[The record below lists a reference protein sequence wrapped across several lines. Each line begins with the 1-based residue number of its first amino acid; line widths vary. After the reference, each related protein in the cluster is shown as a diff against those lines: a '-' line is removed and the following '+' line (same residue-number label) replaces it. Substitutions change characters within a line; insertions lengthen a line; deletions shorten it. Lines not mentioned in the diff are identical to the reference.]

1 MLVAMPVTISGKTE
15 NGTPFEEKTRTVV
28 VNGTGCKL
36 LAEQTLTIG
45 NQINVVIGN
54 SKRSVF
60 ATVAWIGERKGKLTE
75 AGVDFNVP
83 DPTFWGVM
91 FPEDPNS
98 SAANTA
104 ATASNN
110 ESKAGAES
118 KSPTKT
124 EPRAD
129 ARPESKPEPKLVPP
143 LVSAPSLTPSSAP
156 SNPAP
161 SSIAPKPAPVA
172 VAPVAVPNPAPT
184 PAKPSAAESPA
195 PVRPAAPS
203 APLAQAVKSASRTSQ
218 ANTSGITAVAKPKIS
233 QVSPLSPPVVSALT
247 PAMNPP
253 PDPPVSSESSPAKLG
268 PTPVTQGELAPFVP
282 GETVSGGN
290 GEPHVM
296 TVRRPQISISDDGLK
311 SLGGDL
317 LLGMV
322 QHLVREA
329 FQEVLTQ
336 VLEDFDRYCT
346 STIERA
352 KNTAL
357 AEMQERIRTA
367 VTDALTPALEAGVAG
382 ARTHLDN
389 AARQISMH
397 HAKRLEASMQQALE
411 NTEKALETRV
421 SDYDERLASTSQQ
434 FCQDLARRLHQSPAA

>member
-1 MLVAMPVTISGKTE
+1 MLVAMPVTISGQTE
-15 NGTPFEEKTRTVV
+15 NGTTFEEKTRTVV

-36 LAEQTLTIG
+36 LAEQALTVG
-45 NQINVVIGN
+45 SQINLVIAN
-54 SKRSVF
+54 SKRSAF
-60 ATVAWIGERKGKLTE
+60 ATVAWIGDRKGKLTE

-98 SAANTA
+98 STANAA
-104 ATASNN
+104 ASANNN
-110 ESKAGAES
+110 ELKAAAES
-118 KSPTKT
+118 KSLA
-124 EPRAD
+124 RAETNAY
-129 ARPESKPEPKLVPP
+129 ARSESRPKPKLVPA
-143 LVSAPSLTPSSAP
+143 LVSAAPVAPSSA
-156 SNPAP
+156 AP
-161 SSIAPKPAPVA
+161 SSAAPKPAPVSA
-172 VAPVAVPNPAPT
+172 API
-184 PAKPSAAESPA
+184 PAKPSVAESPA
-195 PVRPAAPS
+195 PARPAATL
-203 APLAQAVKSASRTSQ
+203 APLAQAVKSATRTSQ
-218 ANTSGITAVAKPKIS
+218 ANGSGITAIARPKIS
-233 QVSPLSPPVVSALT
+233 QVSPQSPPVVSALT

-253 PDPPVSSESSPAKLG
+253 PDPPVSSEAAPAKLG
-268 PTPVTQGELAPFVP
+268 PTPVTQGDLAPFVP
-282 GETVSGGN
+282 DETVSDVN
-290 GEPHVM
+290 GEPQVM

-346 STIERA
+346 NTIERA
-352 KNTAL
+352 KNAAL

-397 HAKRLEASMQQALE
+397 HAKRLESSMQQALE

-421 SDYDERLASTSQQ
+421 TDYDERLASTSQQ